1 MLSGILNRW
10 QRRCGQDLPWNA
22 AQRSSVVLLRAQLD
36 SSFCCTLSPS
46 RLIFPSSSLRTHL
59 SSIFISIFPTHKPV
73 FQAGTL
79 WQVLKAVQIINSLLC
94 PNLGLSQKPDSRLLV
109 ISPYKSK
116 QMQGSQRS
124 AFGGYKQTAQL
135 RLALS
140 AFLSV
145 RSPLTCLPVASGATA
160 WWYAAVFPLQPL
172 LPQPL
177 IQRLPLSIPQ
187 LYVFTP
193 AISLTAP

>member
-1 MLSGILNRW
+1 MQLREILWSSSGLSSN
-10 QRRCGQDLPWNA
+10 LPSA
-22 AQRSSVVLLRAQLD
+22 VPCLPEVSYFLLPHSN
-36 SSFCCTLSPS
+36 SSFIHIHL
-46 RLIFPSSSLRTHL
+46 HL
-59 SSIFISIFPTHKPV
+59 SSIFTSIFPTHKLA

-94 PNLGLSQKPDSRLLV
+94 PNLGLSQKPNSRLLV

-116 QMQGSQRS
+116 QMQESQLS

-135 RLALS
+135 GLALS

-145 RSPLTCLPVASGATA
+145 RNPLACLPVASGPTA